1 MLKRWCVLV
10 LISGM
15 LEAQAAIQNYWCR
28 QYCTGV
34 PKHCRKKYTDNE
46 DTMDYLLLQ
55 LETALEHPL

>member
-1 MLKRWCVLV
+1 
-10 LISGM
+10 M